1 MPSLQPLVQEKEIA
15 LYRMSGTHPVVRYVT
30 STPESRRIANDPFFY
45 GVAYTDALETAV
57 ARTLQHLWNE
67 KERPSEPSTVVLN
80 ILRGGL
86 NYGIRNALHTAFGWN
101 KHSSAFISSQRARD
115 QKGGWYITEN
125 RYQKVNLPN
134 HAHVIFGDVVATGV
148 SLEHA
153 LLRMVEIAQEQHRVI
168 DAMTF
173 FTIGSQRAEEIMER
187 VDTTCREQFPEY
199 HGSRVVYFEG
209 VFGVPSEESTL
220 HIALSGTDLLRSPAI
235 LAPEFVSSQSEAMS
249 YAIERC
255 TIYDAGSRAF
265 HSEEYLEDV
274 HDYWQQVADLAT
286 SGMTYTAYLRE
297 RFPEDERLTQE
308 DWCAAHD
315 KSDILH
321 HIAGEQLA
329 KQ

>member
-1 MPSLQPLVQEKEIA
+1 MSSLHSVVQQKDVSI
-15 LYRMSGTHPVVRYVT
+15 YRINGSGPVTQYIT
-30 STPESRRIANDPFFY
+30 TTPESRHIANDPFFF
-45 GVAYTDALETAV
+45 GVAYTDALQTAV
-57 ARTLQHLWNE
+57 TRTLQHLWTNE
-67 KERPSEPSTVVLN
+67 ERPQEQSTVVLN

-101 KHSSAFISSQRARD
+101 RHSSAFISSQRARD

-125 RYQKVNLPN
+125 RYQKVNVPD
-134 HAHVIFGDVVATGV
+134 HAHIMFGDVVATGV

-168 DAMTF
+168 DSMTF

-187 VDTTCREQFPEY
+187 VDATCREQFPDY
-199 HGSRVVYFEG
+199 RGSRIVYVEG
-209 VFGVPSEESTL
+209 VFGVPGEESTL
-220 HIALSGTDLLRSPAI
+220 HIALSGTDLLRSPAV
-235 LAPEFVSSQSEAMS
+235 LAPEFVASQAEQQS

-265 HSEEYLEDV
+265 HIEEYLEDV
-274 HDYWQQVADLAT
+274 CDYWQQVADLAT

-297 RFPEDERLTQE
+297 RFPEDERLTHPE
-308 DWCAAHD
+308 WCAEQN

-321 HIAGEQLA
+321 DIAIQQLA
-329 KQ
+329 KR